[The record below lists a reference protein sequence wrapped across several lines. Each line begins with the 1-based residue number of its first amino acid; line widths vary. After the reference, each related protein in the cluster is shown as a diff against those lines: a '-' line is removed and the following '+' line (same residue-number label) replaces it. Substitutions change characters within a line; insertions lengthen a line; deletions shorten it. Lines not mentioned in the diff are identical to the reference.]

1 MNDRLK
7 ILSLAILSQTGF
19 SLRKMSSIPSL
30 NVIENSKIIKEL
42 KENLDNISSHINE
55 NGGSV
60 DLFDEFMDL
69 NSMNFIEWSPVR
81 SIGTGSVGEA
91 FLMEDGRVLKIT
103 SLKDEVETRE
113 KLMMKLHNN
122 DSDINQLMIYDIGKL
137 DMPEIQ
143 SEYMHDFNLYYSITE
158 KVDIDLYDK
167 QENKFV
173 PMNEIK
179 NDQFDN
185 IIKIVLREAIKF
197 MNLNYND
204 SYKEDEDIISDDE
217 ILSIKEN
224 IIESIIKRFGN
235 SFDSIMNEFERK
247 YDLKNNWLD
256 SLVTL
261 CVKNYIN
268 NMGDL
273 HIENLGIRNG
283 EFVFFDF

>member
-19 SLRKMSSIPSL
+19 SLRKISNISSL

-42 KENLDNISSHINE
+42 KKDLDNISSYINE

-81 SIGTGSVGEA
+81 SIGAGSVGEA

-122 DSDINQLMIYDIGKL
+122 DSDINQLMIYDVGKL
-137 DMPEIQ
+137 DMPEIP
-143 SEYMHDFNLYYSITE
+143 SEYMHNFNLYYSITE

-224 IIESIIKRFGN
+224 IIESII
-235 SFDSIMNEFERK
+235 
-247 YDLKNNWLD
+247 
-256 SLVTL
+256 
-261 CVKNYIN
+261 
-268 NMGDL
+268 
-273 HIENLGIRNG
+273 
-283 EFVFFDF
+283 

>member
-1 MNDRLK
+1 MNDKLK

-19 SLRKMSSIPSL
+19 SLRKISSIPSL

-42 KENLDNISSHINE
+42 KENLDNISSYINE

-137 DMPEIQ
+137 DMPEIP

-167 QENKFV
+167 QQNKFV

-197 MNLNYND
+197 MNLNY
-204 SYKEDEDIISDDE
+204 Y
-217 ILSIKEN
+217 
-224 IIESIIKRFGN
+224 FQ
-235 SFDSIMNEFERK
+235 
-247 YDLKNNWLD
+247 
-256 SLVTL
+256 SLIQYFL
-261 CVKNYIN
+261 
-268 NMGDL
+268 L
-273 HIENLGIRNG
+273 IRY
-283 EFVFFDF
+283 FHS

>member
-19 SLRKMSSIPSL
+19 SLRKISNISSL

-42 KENLDNISSHINE
+42 KKDLDNISSYINE

-81 SIGTGSVGEA
+81 SIGAGSVGEA

-122 DSDINQLMIYDIGKL
+122 DSDINQLMIYDVGKL
-137 DMPEIQ
+137 DMPEIP
-143 SEYMHDFNLYYSITE
+143 SEYMHNFNLYYSITE

-224 IIESIIKRFGN
+224 IIESIIGRFGN
-235 SFDSIMNEFERK
+235 SFDSIMNEFEKK

-261 CVKNYIN
+261 CAKNYIN